1 MIGII
6 GAMSC
11 ETEALC
17 AAIEHKT
24 TECISGIAYT
34 TGVLEGKEVVI
45 ATCGVGKVYA
55 AICAQTMI
63 IFYHPDLIINTGVGG
78 TLTAELGI
86 GDVAVASALV
96 QHDMDTSPIGDP
108 IGLVSGINKI
118 YFEADEKT
126 ADSLTACVQAEGLH
140 TVRGVIASG
149 DQFVASRERKDF
161 ITSAFGAIACEMEGA
176 AIAHVATVNAVP
188 FAVLRAISDEA
199 DGHAT
204 VDFPIFAAS
213 AAKNSVAVLRRF
225 LAAL

>member
-6 GAMSC
+6 GAMKI

-17 AAIEHKT
+17 NALDRKETA
-24 TECISGIAYT
+24 CISGITYT
-34 TGVLEGKEVVI
+34 TGILEGREVVI

-63 IFYHPDLIINTGVGG
+63 LCYHPDLIINTGVGG

-86 GDVAVASALV
+86 GDIAVASALV
-96 QHDMDTSPIGDP
+96 QHDMDTSAIGDP

-118 YFEADEKT
+118 YFEADEET
-126 ADSLTACVQAEGLH
+126 ANKLTRCVLDLGLAAK
-140 TVRGVIASG
+140 RGVIASG

-188 FAVLRAISDEA
+188 FAVLRAISDSA

-204 VDFPIFAAS
+204 MDFPTFAAA
-213 AAKNSVAVLRRF
+213 AAKNSVAVLRHF
-225 LAAL
+225 LSAL